1 MSSEIRRLEHLEEIV
16 GTLQAI
22 IEKEDEIILV
32 FSNTIRV
39 IIAADP
45 KLKNHLTL
53 KTGKRVAVM
62 RTGLDEKPYVVREA
76 EVDK

>member
-1 MSSEIRRLEHLEEIV
+1 MSNKIRRLEHLEEIV

-32 FSNTIRV
+32 FSNTTRV
-39 IIAADP
+39 AIVDNP
-45 KLKNHLTL
+45 KLKNHLNL
-53 KTGKRVAVM
+53 KTGKRIAVM

-76 EVDK
+76 EVDR